1 MPKPDDFSVGQ
12 ATHTGL
18 VRNRNEDSFGWFSL
32 PQGELFI
39 VADGMGG
46 YTGGAEASKR
56 TVLSFKEYFESHQG
70 DPEKTLQD
78 ALLYADAR
86 VQEIGQEN
94 PSLSRCGSTIVALFV
109 SGTAG
114 YFIHAGDSRL
124 YVFRKGKLAQ
134 LGRDHSAVQE
144 MLQAG
149 IISKKDAEKAPKNVI
164 TQSVGGNIDA
174 CRCVAEQVAIEPGS
188 TFMLC
193 SDGLWGPV
201 SQKRLEEILSQP
213 VSATEKANQMI
224 DAAVGAGGKDNIT
237 VQVIEFGAPDSQTQ
251 QTSARKRGRLLAGTA
266 CIVLLVLVAAVFG
279 IRSLHSD
286 PEIGS
291 VVPSAGKE
299 KIQPSDSSAATKQD
313 SDAIKPSPAAG
324 SQTEPTSEGK
334 DKGDTGVAKPSPDAG
349 VQTKSASE
357 GKDKG
362 NADVAKPSSNAG
374 DQMKSAAEGKDK
386 GDAGV
391 AKPSPDAGSQ
401 TKPATG
407 GKNNSRKTDTDK
419 KQ

>member
-1 MPKPDDFSVGQ
+1 MPESEDISVGQ

-18 VRNRNEDSFGWFSL
+18 VRKRNEDSFGWFSL
-32 PQGELFI
+32 PQGDLFI

-46 YTGGAEASKR
+46 YAGGAEASKR

-124 YVFRKGKLAQ
+124 YVFSKGKLSQ

-149 IISKKDAEKAPKNVI
+149 IISKEDAEKAPKNVI

-174 CRCVAEQVAIEPGS
+174 GRCVAEQVAIEPGS
-188 TFMLC
+188 TFLLC

-201 SQKRLEEILSQP
+201 SHKRLEEILSQR
-213 VSATEKANQMI
+213 VSGTEKANQMI
-224 DAAVGAGGKDNIT
+224 DAAVAAGGPDNIT
-237 VQVIEFGAPDSQTQ
+237 VQVIEFVAPDLQTLQ
-251 QTSARKRGRLLAGTA
+251 ISARKRRRTFAGIA
-266 CIVLLVLVAAVFG
+266 CIVLLALVATVFF
-279 IRSLHSD
+279 ISSLSSESE
-286 PEIGS
+286 PES
-291 VVPSAGKE
+291 VVPPAGKE
-299 KIQPSDSSAATKQD
+299 KIQPSAPSAAAKQD
-313 SDAIKPSPAAG
+313 IDAVKPFPAAG
-324 SQTEPTSEGK
+324 SQTEP
-334 DKGDTGVAKPSPDAG
+334 
-349 VQTKSASE
+349 ASE
-357 GKDKG
+357 GKDKDD
-362 NADVAKPSSNAG
+362 ACIVKPLPDAEV
-374 DQMKSAAEGKDK
+374 QTKPVAEGKNK
-386 GDAGV
+386 GDTGFAKSAPDTGHQTEPAAG
-391 AKPSPDAGSQ
+391 GN
-401 TKPATG
+401 
-407 GKNNSRKTDTDK
+407 NNSRKTDTDK
-419 KQ
+419 K